1 MRKQMAVK
9 IQRLKS
15 ASPPVKKK
23 KERKKSRNY
32 STDVNN
38 CLGWESGKGEAGF

>member
-1 MRKQMAVK
+1 MRKQMAIK

-23 KERKKSRNY
+23 KEKKTRNY
-32 STDVNN
+32 PTDVNN
-38 CLGWESGKGEAGF
+38 CLGWETGKGEAGF